1 MDKKEIINQ
10 AVEHGIER
18 YIQECRE
25 NIPEFCNDTF
35 SLFGA
40 WDINKK
46 AFGKDILKAPA
57 NVVWTPFYFLG
68 TGIGKGLEK
77 LKLNKASK
85 VFSDLPAG
93 FTTDVELEVQWRIY
107 TQFIKLPYQQAD
119 REYTDNRLLE
129 IILEDESLAPIID
142 QSMESI
148 SILTSDEEGKNIL
161 TDRIFEYTDSRKAAS
176 ELSSTLIGT
185 ATGYLTSKTLNFG
198 AVGLGQSLAASAAY
212 HSAVSSFAL
221 GNTLGAAFYSVV
233 PVSASTS
240 AVVLST
246 GGVAAVLGAVSAFAG
261 VLADP
266 IQLKLGLHEKKLN
279 KLVDVM
285 ELQLKSNEQASL
297 DIKDGYAARVL
308 DVLDF
313 LTMIVRK

>member
-1 MDKKEIINQ
+1 MDKKAIINL

-18 YIQECRE
+18 YIHECRAA
-25 NIPEFCNDTF
+25 IPEFSQTTF
-35 SLFGA
+35 SFVGA

-68 TGIGKGLEK
+68 TGISKGLGK
-77 LKLNKASK
+77 LKFDKASK
-85 VFSDLPAG
+85 ALADLPAG

-107 TQFIKLPYQQAD
+107 TQFIKLPFQQGD
-119 REYTDNRLLE
+119 REFTDNRLLE
-129 IILEDESLAPIID
+129 VILEDENLAPIID

-148 SILTSDEEGKNIL
+148 SQLTADDDGKDVL
-161 TDRIFEYTDSRKAAS
+161 TDRIFEYTNSRKAAS

-233 PVSASTS
+233 PVSASTG
-240 AVVLST
+240 AIVLST
-246 GGVAAVLGAVSAFAG
+246 GGVAAVLGTVSAFAG
-261 VLADP
+261 VIADP
-266 IQLKLGLHEKKLN
+266 IQQKLGLHQKKLT
-279 KLVDVM
+279 KLVDAL
-285 ELQLKSNEQASL
+285 ELQLKSNEQSSL
-297 DIKDGYAARVL
+297 NIKDGYAARVL

-313 LTMIVRK
+313 LTLIVRK

>member
-1 MDKKEIINQ
+1 MDKKDIINQ

-18 YIQECRE
+18 YIAECRSA
-25 NIPEFCNDTF
+25 IPSFCQDTF
-35 SLFGA
+35 SLIGA

-57 NVVWTPFYFLG
+57 NVVWTPLYFLG
-68 TGIGKGLEK
+68 TGLGKGLGK
-77 LKLNKASK
+77 LKLDKASK
-85 VFSDLPAG
+85 ALADLPAG

-107 TQFIKLPYQQAD
+107 TQFIKLPYQQEN
-119 REYTDNRLLE
+119 RSFTDNRLLE

-142 QSMESI
+142 QSMASI
-148 SILTSDEEGKNIL
+148 SQLTQDEAGKNIL
-161 TDRIFEYTDSRKAAS
+161 TDRIYEYTDSRKAAS

-198 AVGLGQSLAASAAY
+198 AVGLGQSLAATAAY

-261 VLADP
+261 VIADP
-266 IQLKLGLHEKKLN
+266 IQNKLGLHEKKLH
-279 KLVDVM
+279 KLVDAL
-285 ELQLKSNEQASL
+285 ERQLKSNEQTSL